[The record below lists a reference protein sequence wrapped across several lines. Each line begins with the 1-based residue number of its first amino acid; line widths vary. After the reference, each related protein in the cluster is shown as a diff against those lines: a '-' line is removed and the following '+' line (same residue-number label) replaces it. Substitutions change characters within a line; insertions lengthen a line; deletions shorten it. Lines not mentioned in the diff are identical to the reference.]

1 MVSAAGA
8 VVLGQGNVLSLPW
21 QLQAWRFYSLPDG
34 ATGAGTI
41 GRLNQGA
48 IGEVRFVMGWIA
60 QQIGRIGWHVDIDGE
75 RLDDAAAKELM
86 RQVANEDSTTII
98 ATNLIVAGELNYVAL
113 PPAAINEIYGN
124 IWEATVGDT
133 LPGDNDKRWLTV
145 SVIDNLRQI
154 IFSRANAEGINMRAI
169 WAHPARPI
177 APDPPLRGVL
187 DVLAEIEQLGDLS
200 WSQNRSRIANMGILT
215 VANDL
220 QLGNTL
226 PNGTGRIGQDLET
239 VMNAPIADP
248 RRTGASP
255 IIFEAPMEY
264 FTGALS
270 NGARGL
276 QWTKPDLETYTDT
289 LESRMRFAIQ
299 RLAWGFPVAPEI
311 LLGMTATNRA
321 VAFQIEESTYR
332 AYVEPICDLVGKVY
346 ARALRAILPGEQR
359 VDVKPDA
366 TVLLAKRHS
375 VADAKDLY
383 DRGIVKAA
391 YVRRVAGVD
400 EDDAATDEDL
410 HRIVFLRKGTNEQHA
425 RENDPAEV
433 AGNEPVRASGEYSL
447 GALGHALEG
456 ALQMA
461 QGQFIQ
467 RVGAAARTRL
477 QRVPGTP
484 AMELDPSVISNLRLP
499 SFLGPDRLAEL
510 GVDVEQCARPVAQFL
525 AEWWSTQ
532 AAGYAV
538 DAPFPG
544 PLEESTLEL
553 TNRFM
558 DWCRRS
564 ATAWPAPESNGTVHA
579 VLSHLYL
586 PVPEEQGA
594 A

>member
-1 MVSAAGA
+1 MPPSGSGA
-8 VVLGQGNVLSLPW
+8 VVLGQGGVLSLPW

-34 ATGAGTI
+34 ATGSGAL

-48 IGEVRFVMGWIA
+48 IGEVRFIMGWIA
-60 QQIGRIGWHVDIDGE
+60 EQIGRVGWHVEIDGV
-75 RLDDAAAKELM
+75 RLEDDAAREMMSL
-86 RQVANEDSTTII
+86 VATEDSTVNI
-98 ATNLIVAGELNYVAL
+98 ATNLVVAGELNYIAL
-113 PPAAINEIYGN
+113 PPTKIQEIYGS

-133 LPGDNDKRWLTV
+133 LPGDDDKRWLTV
-145 SVIDNLRQI
+145 SVIDNLRQQL
-154 IFSRANAEGINMRAI
+154 FSAANSGGLNLRGI
-169 WAHPARPI
+169 WAHPAKPI

-187 DVLAEIEQLGDLS
+187 DVLAEIEQLSDLAYA
-200 WSQNRSRIANMGILT
+200 QNRSRIANMGILT

-248 RRTGASP
+248 RRTGAAP

-332 AYVEPICDLVGKVY
+332 AYIEPICDKVAKIY
-346 ARALRAILPGEQR
+346 ARALTLILEGDKKVR
-359 VDVKPDA
+359 ITPDA
-366 TVLLAKRHS
+366 TVLLARRHS
-375 VADAKDLY
+375 MADAKDLY
-383 DRGIVKAA
+383 DRGLVNAK
-391 YVRRVAGVD
+391 YVREVAGVD
-400 EDDAATDEDL
+400 EDDAATQEDL
-410 HRIVFLRKGTNEQHA
+410 DRIVLLRKGSAPGDA
-425 RENDPAEV
+425 RELDPSEV
-433 AGNEPVRASGEYSL
+433 AGNEPVRASGEYSI
-447 GALGHALEG
+447 GALGYALDG

-477 QRVPGTP
+477 QRIPGTP
-484 AMELDPSVISNLRLP
+484 LMELDPSVISNMRLP
-499 SFLGPDRLAEL
+499 SFLGPDRLDEL
-510 GVDVEQCARPVAQFL
+510 GVDIDQCARPVAQFL
-525 AEWWSTQ
+525 AEWWTGQ
-532 AAGYAV
+532 AAGYAL

-544 PLEESTLEL
+544 PLEESTHEL
-553 TNRFM
+553 TNHFM

-564 ATAWPAPESNGTVHA
+564 ATAWPAPESNGTVAA
-579 VLSHLYL
+579 VLGRLA
-586 PVPEEQGA
+586 PEREEV
-594 A
+594 